1 MSQKCT
7 YTQHAV
13 EFTSN
18 KKIIFGAI
26 VIWRFAFDLLLD
38 IREETRVIPAKK
50 GQKYFSSRCIYS
62 RNACNFYLPLS
73 FSLDRFFFEKRNL
86 TLTSSVMVLH
96 KSSYCRIFC
105 YFQTIYAVVL
115 LCLEEISPGLCD

>member
-1 MSQKCT
+1 MYQDNPHNLLVTLSPRGQNCEPKV
-7 YTQHAV
+7 YVHTQHAV

-50 GQKYFSSRCIYS
+50 GQKYFSSRCTYIYS

-73 FSLDRFFFEKRNL
+73 SSLDRFFF
-86 TLTSSVMVLH
+86 
-96 KSSYCRIFC
+96 
-105 YFQTIYAVVL
+105 
-115 LCLEEISPGLCD
+115 

>member
-7 YTQHAV
+7 YTQQAV

-50 GQKYFSSRCIYS
+50 GQKYFFSRCIYS

-73 FSLDRFFFEKRNL
+73 SSSLDRFFFSKNE
-86 TLTSSVMVLH
+86 T
-96 KSSYCRIFC
+96 
-105 YFQTIYAVVL
+105 
-115 LCLEEISPGLCD
+115 